1 MYPTLLHLRL
11 EIGMVKLGHFENV
24 LETLFFHEIFDQ
36 LKANIVFELLVCQ
49 KFEFSKTFKI
59 VQELAFSPKYY
70 HSVSFSM
77 PKMSPFLRT

>member
-49 KFEFSKTFKI
+49 KFEFSKLSKLFKNWL
-59 VQELAFSPKYY
+59 LALNTIIQLVFQCQKCLL
-70 HSVSFSM
+70 F
-77 PKMSPFLRT
+77 